1 MQMAFDQYAYDLID
15 DEKSA
20 FIRVEDVSKQDL
32 KNACKKAFTVNR
44 RDFLYVTKERE
55 VRQLSLKTL

>member
-1 MQMAFDQYAYDLID
+1 MQRAYDQYACDLIN

-20 FIRVEDVSKQDL
+20 FIRVEDVSKPDL
-32 KNACKKAFTVNR
+32 KNACRKAFAVNR

-55 VRQLSLKTL
+55 VS

>member
-1 MQMAFDQYAYDLID
+1 MQRAFDQYTYDLID

-20 FIRVEDVSKQDL
+20 FIRIEDVSKPDL
-32 KNACKKAFTVNR
+32 KNACKQAFTVNR

-55 VRQLSLKTL
+55 VS

>member
-1 MQMAFDQYAYDLID
+1 MKRAFQQYAYDLID

-20 FIRVEDVSKQDL
+20 FIRVEDASKPDL
-32 KNACKKAFTVNR
+32 RNACKKAFTVNT

-55 VRQLSLKTL
+55 VS